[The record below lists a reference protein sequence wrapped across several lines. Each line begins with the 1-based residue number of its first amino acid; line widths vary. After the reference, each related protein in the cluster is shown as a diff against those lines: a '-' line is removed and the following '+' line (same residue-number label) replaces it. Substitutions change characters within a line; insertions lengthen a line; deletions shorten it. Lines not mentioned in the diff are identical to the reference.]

1 MESEKVPSCKLYR
14 PFYNIMTSTWQHSSV
29 HDTNL
34 RMLEN
39 EVLCDITF
47 LVGEEKV
54 AIKCHTYMLIS
65 RSPVF
70 YTMFCGVLAE
80 MSETVILPDISP
92 GVWKTCLRLELLIY
106 IQPYIQHADLHDM
119 RNHLYWFICAR
130 GFSCARGLYVR
141 VVYMCA
147 WF

>member
-34 RMLEN
+34 HMLEN

-47 LVGEEKV
+47 LVGDEKV
-54 AIKCHTYMLIS
+54 AIKCHKYMLVS

-80 MSETVILPDISP
+80 MSETVTIPDISP

-106 IQPYIQHADLHDM
+106 KRPYIQHADLHAM
-119 RNHLYWFICAR
+119 RNHLYWFI
-130 GFSCARGLYVR
+130 CARGLYVR

-147 WF
+147 WFICV